1 MEITDVQVKP
11 ISRAQNKLKAFC
23 TVTFD
28 GSFVIKDIRIIEGAK
43 GLIVAMPVKK
53 FTFRCF
59 KCGCHNPLSA
69 RFCND
74 CGRRVKAPN
83 IQRNSETGRPLFQV
97 DVAHPIT
104 QELRQKLEDVVI
116 RKYREALET
125 MPAAPQA
132 AAEEDETHHLSGQP
146 APYSS
151 NAETSGDQAGAQ
163 QPPAQKEGNSV

>member
-28 GSFVIKDIRIIEGAK
+28 SSFVIKDVRIIEGTK

-59 KCGCHNPLSA
+59 KCGCHNPLPA

-74 CGRRVKAPN
+74 CGRRVKASN
-83 IQRNSETGRPLFQV
+83 IQRNSQTGRPLFQV

-104 QELRQKLEDVVI
+104 HELRQKLEDVVI
-116 RKYREALET
+116 KKYKEALESI
-125 MPAAPQA
+125 PISPQTE
-132 AAEEDETHHLSGQP
+132 AEEDEAHYLSDQP
-146 APYSS
+146 TGNTADSLPTPGGEAS
-151 NAETSGDQAGAQ
+151 Q
-163 QPPAQKEGNSV
+163 QPPAQQEGNNV